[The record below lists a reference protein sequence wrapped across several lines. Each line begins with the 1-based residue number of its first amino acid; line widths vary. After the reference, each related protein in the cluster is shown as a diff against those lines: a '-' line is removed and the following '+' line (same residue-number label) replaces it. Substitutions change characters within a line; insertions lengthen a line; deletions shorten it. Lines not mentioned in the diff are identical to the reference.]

1 MKIDDFNFDL
11 PEELIAQTP
20 LKERSASRLLVVDRQ
35 TKELEH
41 RAFTDIKNYLRE
53 GDCLVLND
61 TRVLPA
67 RLYGIKKDT
76 GAKLEVLLLH
86 QIEADRW
93 EVLMKPAKKVK
104 VGTTIVFGG
113 GLLQA
118 TCTEI
123 KEHGGRVLDFVYE
136 GIFYELLDEL
146 GEMPLPPYIK
156 QQLPEQ
162 ERYQTVYA
170 KEKGSAAAPTAGL
183 HFTSELLQQLKAMGV
198 QIAYITL
205 HVGLGTFR
213 PVNVEDIEDH
223 KMHAEFYRVSDET
236 AHVLSRCKE
245 NGGRIIAVGTTTAR
259 TLESIVNEHDGSY
272 AAKSGWTD
280 IFIYPPYEFQAVDGL
295 LTNFHLPKSTLIML
309 ISAFAG
315 RELIMDAYAEAIDK
329 RYRFFSFGD
338 AMLIL

>member
-1 MKIDDFNFDL
+1 MKIEHFDFDL

-20 LKERSASRLLVVDRQ
+20 LKERTSSKLLVVNRH
-35 TKELEH
+35 TKEIEH
-41 RAFTDIKNYLRE
+41 REFTHIENYLQK

-67 RLYGIKKDT
+67 RLYGVKKDT
-76 GAKLEVLLLH
+76 GAKIEVLLLH
-86 QIEADRW
+86 RIENDRW

-104 VGTTIVFGG
+104 IGTTITFGE

-118 TCTEI
+118 TCTEV
-123 KEHGGRVLDFVYE
+123 KEHGGRVLQFAYD
-136 GIFYELLDEL
+136 GIFYELLEEL

-156 QQLPEQ
+156 KQLPEQ

-183 HFTSELLQQLKAMGV
+183 HFTTDLLEQLKAKGIT
-198 QIAYITL
+198 IAYITL

-213 PVNVEDIEDH
+213 PVSVDHIEDH
-223 KMHAEFYRVSDET
+223 TMHAEFYKVSNET
-236 AHVLSRCKE
+236 AKLLTSVKE
-245 NGGRIIAVGTTTAR
+245 NGGRIVAVGTTTAR
-259 TLESIVNEHDGSY
+259 TLETIVNDHAGIFV
-272 AAKSGWTD
+272 AASGWTD
-280 IFIYPPYEFQAVDGL
+280 IFIYPPYKFQAIDGL
-295 LTNFHLPKSTLIML
+295 LTNFHLPKSTLLML

-315 RELIMDAYAEAIDK
+315 RELVMKAYQEAIGK